1 MALTKIGTESI
12 KDDAVTADKLANSI
26 NTEIAANTAKTTN
39 ATHTGDVTGS
49 GALTIAD
56 NAVTLAKMA
65 SGTDGQ
71 IITYD
76 ASGDPVAVGPGTD
89 GQVLTSTGAGSP
101 PAFETLPASGKILQV
116 VTAVATGTASK
127 NNTTFSEITTDLRC
141 TITPTSASSKIIVT
155 AILGLHETGGGITIR
170 ILKDGTTMVNQ
181 PSGYVSSTAD
191 GNTYSVVN
199 SANNQFHQP
208 VQVIETAGNTT
219 QRYYTPFWASVSGT
233 AYFNTWSTVNFTE
246 TTSTMTVME
255 VAA

>member
-1 MALTKIGTESI
+1 MSRLI
-12 KDDAVTADKLANSI
+12 
-26 NTEIAANTAKTTN
+26 TN
-39 ATHTGDVTGS
+39 AIRSTSASADAITMDGS
-49 GALTIAD
+49 GNVTFPA
-56 NAVTLAKMA
+56 NATC
-65 SGTDGQ
+65 SGT
-71 IITYD
+71 
-76 ASGDPVAVGPGTD
+76 A
-89 GQVLTSTGAGSP
+89 TGFGG
-101 PAFETLPASGKILQV
+101 GKLLQV